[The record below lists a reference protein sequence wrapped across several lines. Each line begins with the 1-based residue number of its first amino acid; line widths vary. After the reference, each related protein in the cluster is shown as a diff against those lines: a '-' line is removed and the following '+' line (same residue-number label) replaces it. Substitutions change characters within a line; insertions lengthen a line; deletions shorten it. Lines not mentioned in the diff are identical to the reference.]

1 MSEQAF
7 NQFVDT
13 TENAFDQAVVQG
25 SDHELFISSYLSGH
39 FSLVV
44 AKALTQANYCLANLD
59 RAMQQSLSDAFANN
73 ELDPADQ
80 QQVLALWQQ
89 LLTQGR

>member
-7 NQFVDT
+7 NQFVDA
-13 TENAFDQAVVQG
+13 TENAFDQAVVTG
-25 SDHELFISSYLSGH
+25 SDHDLFISSYLSGH

-44 AKALTQANYCLANLD
+44 AKALTQADYCLVSLD
-59 RAMQQSLSDAFANN
+59 SAMQKSLSDAFANN

-80 QQVLALWQQ
+80 QQVFALWQQ
-89 LLTQGR
+89 LQTQGS